1 MSFTSWDECEDLY
14 NEYISFTNK
23 EDVRFTGWE
32 LYTLAEFF
40 GIDTMRGA
48 IKEIKRS
55 KGIALINQL
64 SLFGVCV
71 FVNEVEADNYT
82 DQVVAQQEARDIDG

>member
-1 MSFTSWDECEDLY
+1 MSFTSQKECEDLY
-14 NEYISFTNK
+14 REYISFTNK

-40 GIDTMRGA
+40 GIDTMREA

-55 KGIALINQL
+55 KGVALVKKL

-71 FVNEVEADNYT
+71 FINEVEADQYT
-82 DQVVAQQEARDIDG
+82 DQVIAQQEARDIDG